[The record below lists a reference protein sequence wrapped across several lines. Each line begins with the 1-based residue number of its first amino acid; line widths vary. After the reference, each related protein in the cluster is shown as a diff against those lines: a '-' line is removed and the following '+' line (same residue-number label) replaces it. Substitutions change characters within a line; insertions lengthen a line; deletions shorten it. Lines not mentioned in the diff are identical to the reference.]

1 MTLSLP
7 VWLLTTTAP
16 AGTVVEAETGGAN
29 VNMSPVVTRIDAAPT
44 LRPRSSV
51 ALTALPLWMVF
62 TAFVIVHENPLIT
75 IVLFDS
81 GEVYHL
87 T

>member
-1 MTLSLP
+1 VTLSLP
-7 VWLLTTTAP
+7 VWLLTTTARP
-16 AGTVVEAETGGAN
+16 APWSRPRRWRERQHE
-29 VNMSPVVTRIDAAPT
+29 SVVTRIDAAPT
-44 LRPRSSV
+44 PQTSKQCRANCP
-51 ALTALPLWMVF
+51 PLWMVF